1 MDTQTVTIAD
11 IMEVDCETW
20 VYETGITLRGSPFEI
35 RGHEYEIDI
44 LNCGARRQCAI
55 KGAQMGLTEVNV
67 LRTLHGHIYN
77 RYPQGSLYLF
87 PTRDDVTD
95 FSKGRF
101 QPLITDNPSIQR
113 HVKNTDAANIKRVG
127 NSMLYFRG
135 ARAGKKIGGIK
146 ATSSALK
153 SVPVDRIVYDER
165 DEMSD
170 EMVDLAAE
178 RISHSTVQEEF
189 FLSTPTI
196 PDYGIDR
203 LYQQSDQRVWM
214 LKCEKCGKDTCLELE
229 FPDCLVVADD
239 GTVKRACIHCGAEIH
254 PRDGKWVA
262 QYPDKTKDL
271 VGWWIS
277 QLNSMFIDPA
287 KILAMYN
294 DPPNGNITEVYNSKL
309 GMAHIEAENRLTVGD
324 LNNCSRNYPMAA
336 SVSDTPCAMGV
347 DVGKELHVVIGY
359 RSNKKVKDIVK
370 MARVSGFNDVMDL
383 AKRFNVRCAVFDFF
397 PETRKVRE
405 FKEDAGF
412 AVFGCYYHDSQKGVP
427 TWDWKNG
434 TIKVNRTQMCDASH
448 NAVINGDII
457 IPRHQILEVREY
469 VKEMCNVAKV
479 LEEDQET
486 GSKEYRYRKLGS
498 DHYRHATN
506 YFLLACEKVGIAPA
520 QKQDT
525 TYMEYYQ
532 DGRMGI
538 GRNVTTGY

>member
-1 MDTQTVTIAD
+1 MVRPATIED
-11 IMEVDCETW
+11 SMRVDCEAW
-20 VYETGITLRGSPFEI
+20 IYHMGITLRGSPFKIE
-35 RGHEYEIDI
+35 GHEYEIDI

-101 QPLITDNPSIQR
+101 QPLITDNASIQK
-113 HVKNTDAANIKRVG
+113 HVMNTDAANIKRVG
-127 NSMLYFRG
+127 SSMLYFRG

-146 ATSSALK
+146 STSSALK

-170 EMVDLAAE
+170 EMVDLASE
-178 RISHSTVQEEF
+178 RISHSEIQEEF

-203 LYQQSDQRVWM
+203 LYQQSDQQVWM
-214 LKCEKCGKDTCLELE
+214 LRCQKCNKDTCLEIE
-229 FPDCLVVADD
+229 FPSCLRVNADE
-239 GTVKRACIHCGAEIH
+239 TVDRVCIYCGNVIY
-254 PRDGKWVA
+254 PRDGQWVA
-262 QYPDKTKDL
+262 QYPDKTKDM

-277 QLNSMFIDPA
+277 QLNSVYVEPK
-287 KILAMYN
+287 KILDLYN
-294 DPPNGNITEVYNSKL
+294 NPPNGNVTEIYNSKL
-309 GMAHIEAENRLTVGD
+309 GMAHIEAENRLTISD

-336 SVSDTPCAMGV
+336 SVTTTPCAMGV

-359 RSNKKVKDIVK
+359 RSNKKTKDIIK
-370 MARVSGFNDVMDL
+370 LARVSNFNDVMDL
-383 AKRFNVRCAVFDFF
+383 AKRFNVRCAVFDFY
-397 PETRKVRE
+397 PETRKIRE
-405 FKEDAGF
+405 FKEDASF

-434 TIKVNRTQMCDASH
+434 TIKVNRTEMCDASH

-457 IPRHQILEVREY
+457 LPRKEILEVREY
-469 VKEMCNVAKV
+469 TKEMCNIAKV
-479 LEEDQET
+479 LEEEPET
-486 GSKEYRYRKLGS
+486 GSKEYKYRKLGS

-520 QKQDT
+520 QT
-525 TYMEYYQ
+525 Q
-532 DGRMGI
+532 DGHYLDTYQGDYGTS
-538 GRNVTTGY
+538 GRNATTGY